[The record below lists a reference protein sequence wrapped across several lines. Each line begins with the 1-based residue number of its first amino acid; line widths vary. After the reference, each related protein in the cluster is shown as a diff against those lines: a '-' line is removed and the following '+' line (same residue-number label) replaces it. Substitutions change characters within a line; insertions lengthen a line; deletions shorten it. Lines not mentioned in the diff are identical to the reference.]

1 VGVVGEFFFV
11 VKKPLQ
17 FFREMPNLS
26 VVVVGQSLQEFALIL
41 LDVFVDCF
49 HWWEFTLSTVIS

>member
-1 VGVVGEFFFV
+1 V

-17 FFREMPNLS
+17 FFCEMPNLS
-26 VVVVGQSLQEFALIL
+26 VVVVGQSLQEFVLIL